1 MSKHNF
7 YPVELKIQIIER
19 FLNGESAASLREEFK
34 IPSRGTLYRWKDWY
48 LNGEITSLESSSG
61 RRLEKNISVSEQLD
75 KVTKELNLLKNI
87 FLKKEDDS

>member
-19 FLNGESAASLREEFK
+19 FLNRESAASLREEFK
-34 IPSRGTLYRWKDWY
+34 IPSRGTLYKWKDWY
-48 LNGEITSLESSSG
+48 LKDEITNLVSSSG

-75 KVTKELNLLKNI
+75 KVTKELNLLKKI
-87 FLKKEDDS
+87 SQESG